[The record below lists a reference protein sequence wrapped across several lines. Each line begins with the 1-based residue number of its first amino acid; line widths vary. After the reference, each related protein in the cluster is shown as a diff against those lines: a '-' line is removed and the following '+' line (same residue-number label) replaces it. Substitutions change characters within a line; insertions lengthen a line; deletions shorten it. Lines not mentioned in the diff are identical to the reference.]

1 MTMKRSRT
9 LTVENIWY
17 YYKLPILI
25 GSAIVVLVIYMLAT
39 TPPQRT
45 AVLNVVF
52 VGSGISQDRLTYL
65 QKQATAAV
73 APDPSHEEVAIT
85 PLVTSGPLAANSA
98 ASIKLLALLSAQS
111 VDVLIMDRQDFA
123 ALAARHVFLNL
134 SSLAALA
141 HVSSRWWS
149 GGGTRGVPAY
159 GVTLAGHTRWSDIS
173 AAARDTVAGIVAV
186 TPHRAIAIRFVQWL
200 LQV

>member
-1 MTMKRSRT
+1 MKRNRS

-25 GSAIVVLVIYMLAT
+25 GGAIVALVIYMLASA
-39 TPPQRT
+39 PPQRT
-45 AVLNVVF
+45 AALNVVV
-52 VGSGISQDRLTYL
+52 VGSGISQERLASLET
-65 QKQATAAV
+65 QATAAV

-85 PLVTSGPLAANSA
+85 PLVTTGPLAANSA

-134 SSLAALA
+134 GSLAAFA
-141 HVSSRWWS
+141 HVSSRWWP
-149 GGGTRGVPAY
+149 GGGTRVAPAY
-159 GVTLAGHTRWSDIS
+159 GVTLGGHTRWSDVS
-173 AAARDTVAGIVAV
+173 AAAGDTVAGIVAA
-186 TPHRAIAIRFVQWL
+186 TPHRATAIRFVQWL
-200 LQV
+200 LQA

>member
-1 MTMKRSRT
+1 MTMKRGRT
-9 LTVENIWY
+9 LTIENIWY

-25 GSAIVVLVIYMLAT
+25 GGAIVALVIYMLAT
-39 TPPQRT
+39 APPQRT
-45 AVLNVVF
+45 AVLNVVV

-65 QKQATAAV
+65 ETQATAAV

-85 PLVTSGPLAANSA
+85 PLVTTGPLAANAA

-134 SSLAALA
+134 GSLAAFA
-141 HVSSRWWS
+141 HVSSRWWP
-149 GGGTRGVPAY
+149 GGGTRVAPAY
-159 GVTLAGHTRWSDIS
+159 GVTLGGRTRWSGVS
-173 AAARDTVAGIVAV
+173 TAARDTVAGIVAA
-186 TPHRAIAIRFVQWL
+186 TPHRATAIRFVQWL
-200 LQV
+200 LQA